1 MSFTK
6 KSDFSQKL
14 SKEKLASLTTEER
27 LEFPV
32 GMKFSTGG
40 TNTFS
45 KIWIVTESYKSGPDD
60 YRRIHCTDSNEDEVM
75 LLSVLK
81 KDAQDAGFSFL
92 KEG

>member
-6 KSDFSQKL
+6 RSDFSQKL
-14 SKEKLASLTTEER
+14 SQEKLASLTEKER

-32 GMKFSTGG
+32 GQKFAKGEG
-40 TNTFS
+40 FQS
-45 KIWIVTESYKSGPDD
+45 KTWIVTESYKSGPDD
-60 YRRIHCTDSNEDEVM
+60 YRRVHCTDSDEDEVM

-81 KDAQDAGFSFL
+81 KDARDRNFKFN

>member
-6 KSDFSQKL
+6 KSNFSQRLTNDQL
-14 SKEKLASLTTEER
+14 SELSDKQR

-32 GMKFSTGG
+32 GLKFNKGSGML
-40 TNTFS
+40 
-45 KIWIVTESYKSGPDD
+45 KKMWIVTESYKSGPDD
-60 YRRIHCTDSNEDEVM
+60 YRRVHCMESDEDEVM

-81 KDAQDAGFSFL
+81 KDASSGEFGFV